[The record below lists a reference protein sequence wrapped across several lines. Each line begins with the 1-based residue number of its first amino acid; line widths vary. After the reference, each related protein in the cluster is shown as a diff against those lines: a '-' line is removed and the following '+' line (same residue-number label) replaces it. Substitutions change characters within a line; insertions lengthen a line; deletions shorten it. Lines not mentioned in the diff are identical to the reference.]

1 MQTYSPWRTEAE
13 NILREE
19 NVSAKTERRIQ
30 AQKRAVLAPLKKEM
44 QRLEQT
50 MEALNQQK
58 EQIENRFMEPLTPG
72 EITNL
77 QKELAQL
84 DKQIASLEEK
94 WLKLGDE
101 LEKS

>member
-1 MQTYSPWRTEAE
+1 MIAALLICASVSGCGDKK
-13 NILREE
+13 E

-58 EQIENRFMEPLTPG
+58 EQIEN
-72 EITNL
+72 
-77 QKELAQL
+77 
-84 DKQIASLEEK
+84 
-94 WLKLGDE
+94 
-101 LEKS
+101 